1 MGAASAAAP
10 QERKWAVKR
19 KDEGEGTK
27 KDCGVQHSW
36 YVVLCLG
43 VLLTVG
49 CATSGTGGPG
59 AVIRAEPP
67 PPAEAPFQL
76 PTPVG
81 QISVPGEVQELVPG
95 GAIDW
100 SGMTARA
107 RGTGVL
113 DPGNSNRDQ
122 AWQMAERAATVV
134 AQRNLLEIIK
144 GVRVDSD
151 TRVQDYMAEYDTVYR
166 RVEGIVKDAR
176 PRGPARYD
184 SLGGTVEVEL
194 ECDLYGEAGV
204 ENALMSLPAAGPPS
218 SAVSAGGLS
227 DRAHEFLR
235 QYSGLVLD
243 GGNSGLKPS
252 LFPKIYDESGN
263 LLLDPRAH
271 LMYQGAPGMHAVQF
285 IATLNQVLARP
296 EFARPPLVLRV
307 KEVHGKLGT
316 DIVLGRGD
324 ADEVSGMKDG
334 LEFLIDAGRI
344 LVKLV
349 Q

>member
-1 MGAASAAAP
+1 
-10 QERKWAVKR
+10 VKR

-27 KDCGVQHSW
+27 QDSGVQHSW

-49 CATSGTGGPG
+49 CATSGTVGPG

-76 PTPVG
+76 TTPVG

-100 SGMTARA
+100 SGMTVRA

-122 AWQMAERAATVV
+122 ARQMAKRAATVV

-151 TRVQDYMAEYDTVYR
+151 TRVQDYMAEYDTVYGH
-166 RVEGIVKDAR
+166 VEGIVKGAR
-176 PRGPARYD
+176 PRGPAKYD

-194 ECDLYGEAGV
+194 ECDLYGETGV
-204 ENALMSLPAAGPPS
+204 ENAIMSLPAAGPPS
-218 SAVSAGGLS
+218 SEVGAGGLS
-227 DRAHEFLR
+227 QPAREFLH

-243 GGNSGLKPS
+243 GGDTGLKPA
-252 LFPKIYDESGN
+252 LFPKVYDESGN
-263 LLLDPRAH
+263 LLLDPREH
-271 LMYQGAPGMHAVQF
+271 LVYADAPGTYAVQF
-285 IATLNQVLARP
+285 VGTLDQVLARP
-296 EFARPPLVLRV
+296 EFAKLPLVLKV
-307 KEVHGKLGT
+307 KEVRGKLGT

-324 ADEVSGMKDG
+324 ADEVKGMKDG
-334 LEFLIDAGRI
+334 LEFLMDAGRI

-349 Q
+349 L